1 MYRRNTPHTA
11 DSLLARTK
19 KQGSC
24 LIWQGAT
31 TTSGYGVSTY
41 LGKQTTAHRIMYLI
55 VYGNVDA
62 DRDVHHKCRNRGCIN
77 PEHLALVSHAENM
90 TLDKD
95 ARDTCKAG
103 HPWTDENTYV
113 TFVKRKQGGIRPQRY
128 CRVCRAQHQADLRER
143 RKQTNPKRTT

>member
-1 MYRRNTPHTA
+1 MVVTE
-11 DSLLARTK
+11 S
-19 KQGSC
+19 GC
-24 LIWQGAT
+24 WQWVGALRPD
-31 TTSGYGVSTY
+31 GYGLVY
-41 LGKQTTAHRIMYLI
+41 DKHLKKLQRAHRAAYAIL
-55 VYGNVDA
+55 VAPVEPGLHLD
-62 DRDVHHKCRNRGCIN
+62 HLCRNRACIN